1 MHFYFS
7 KTGGNVG
14 SSANIGLGQL
24 WKGKQ
29 GKCKTPLRLCFAG
42 CQDGLTGPQPPQW
55 DGGEK
60 GREVGRL
67 PDDLADQVTQLQLRL
82 PRLSSA
88 LLTTCQTVPPFRK
101 HPSIRPA
108 GPRAPG
114 TSQGCSCVPIS
125 CQGVPCPNWGEMGKG
140 EQGRGPQQT
149 DYAMNSRGAW
159 SRPTDLQN
167 LHQLGQNWDI
177 LVFCFHCMAL
187 IFGHRLKSLM
197 TCYTQY
203 EYNYSTRECNLCSL
217 KKKTKNTS
225 NKNPVIVLHL
235 YSLVS
240 SASPSHII
248 KYACF
253 DGWKKYHGIF
263 MEINLHVF
271 YNCWWHCIIEL

>member
-1 MHFYFS
+1 MSACFVALLNSVVKDISSVLSPIVMHFYIS
-7 KTGGNVG
+7 KTGSVG

-29 GKCKTPLRLCFAG
+29 GKCRTPLRLCFAG

-114 TSQGCSCVPIS
+114 TSQGCSCVPVS

-140 EQGRGPQQT
+140 EQGRGPQHT
-149 DYAMNSRGAW
+149 DFAMNSRGAGRDVIEAVGYAEPQ
-159 SRPTDLQN
+159 SAGSKLRCFS
-167 LHQLGQNWDI
+167 
-177 LVFCFHCMAL
+177 LVFFFFFL
-187 IFGHRLKSLM
+187 LSLHG
-197 TCYTQY
+197 THTQY
-203 EYNYSTRECNLCSL
+203 DIWQE
-217 KKKTKNTS
+217 
-225 NKNPVIVLHL
+225 
-235 YSLVS
+235 
-240 SASPSHII
+240 SAP
-248 KYACF
+248 
-253 DGWKKYHGIF
+253 
-263 MEINLHVF
+263 
-271 YNCWWHCIIEL
+271 